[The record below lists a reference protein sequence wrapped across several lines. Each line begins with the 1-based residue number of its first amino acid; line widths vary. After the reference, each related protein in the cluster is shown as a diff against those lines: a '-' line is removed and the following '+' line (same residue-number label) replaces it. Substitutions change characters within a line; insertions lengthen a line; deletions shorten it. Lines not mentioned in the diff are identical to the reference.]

1 MVEAKLKH
9 IEIRHLEALRAVV
22 EEGTFTDAGIRL
34 GYSQAAVSQQVAALE
49 VALGES
55 VFDRPGG
62 PRPVILTPAGRLAL
76 RHAQVVTDRIDQ
88 LRADIDA
95 LKAGMGGRLACG
107 TFQSVSVELLPT
119 IVGRIL
125 TETPDLQVRVDEA
138 DENEPLIA
146 SLIAG
151 DLDVAFLAG
160 PVQEPDIEVIP
171 LGADPFVA
179 VLAHDEYSAE
189 LTSYDPMLLN
199 GIGVIGENGGGAQLL
214 IENGLRALGVSVQ
227 YVFRTNDNGAMQAM
241 ARNGLAP
248 AIMPLLAVDAHDPSV
263 RVLPL
268 NPPIPPRQILIALP
282 RPALRTAAATRFAQI
297 AVEVG
302 QSRLNAGRAIPV

>member
-1 MVEAKLKH
+1 MVEEKLKH

-49 VALGES
+49 AALGES

-62 PRPVILTPAGRLAL
+62 PRPVVLTPAGRLAL

-151 DLDVAFLAG
+151 DLDVAFFAG

-179 VLAHDEYSAE
+179 VLANDEYSAE

-248 AIMPLLAVDAHDPSV
+248 AIMPLLAVDAHDPNV

-302 QSRLNAGRAIPV
+302 QSRLNAGGAIPV

>member
-1 MVEAKLKH
+1 MVEEKLKH

-49 VALGES
+49 AALGES

-62 PRPVILTPAGRLAL
+62 PRPVVLTPAGRLAL

-179 VLAHDEYSAE
+179 VLANDEYSAE

-248 AIMPLLAVDAHDPSV
+248 AIMPLLAVDAHDPNV

-302 QSRLNAGRAIPV
+302 QSRLNAGGAIPV

>member
-1 MVEAKLKH
+1 MVEERLKH

-49 VALGES
+49 AALGES

-62 PRPVILTPAGRLAL
+62 PRPVVLTPAGRLAL

-179 VLAHDEYSAE
+179 VLANDEYSAE

-248 AIMPLLAVDAHDPSV
+248 AIMPLLAVDAHDPNV

-302 QSRLNAGRAIPV
+302 QSRLNAGGAIPV

>member
-1 MVEAKLKH
+1 MVEGKLKH

-49 VALGES
+49 AALGES

-62 PRPVILTPAGRLAL
+62 PRPVVLTPAGRLAL

-107 TFQSVSVELLPT
+107 TFQSVSVESLPT
-119 IVGRIL
+119 IVNRIL

-179 VLAHDEYSAE
+179 VLANDEYSAE

-248 AIMPLLAVDAHDPSV
+248 AIMPLLAVDAHDPNV

-302 QSRLNAGRAIPV
+302 QSRLNAGGAIPV

>member
-1 MVEAKLKH
+1 MVEEKLKH

-49 VALGES
+49 AALGES

-62 PRPVILTPAGRLAL
+62 PRPVVLTPAGRLAL
-76 RHAQVVTDRIDQ
+76 RHAQVVTDRIDH

-179 VLAHDEYSAE
+179 VLANDEYSAE

-248 AIMPLLAVDAHDPSV
+248 AIMPLLAVDAHDPNV

-302 QSRLNAGRAIPV
+302 QSRLNAGGAIPV

>member
-1 MVEAKLKH
+1 MVEEKLKH

-49 VALGES
+49 AALGES

-62 PRPVILTPAGRLAL
+62 PRPAVLTPAGRLAL
-76 RHAQVVTDRIDQ
+76 RHAQVVTDRIDH

-179 VLAHDEYSAE
+179 VLANDEYSAE

-248 AIMPLLAVDAHDPSV
+248 AIMPLLAVDAHDPNV

-302 QSRLNAGRAIPV
+302 QSRLNAGGAIPV

>member
-1 MVEAKLKH
+1 VVEERLKH

-49 VALGES
+49 AALGES

-62 PRPVILTPAGRLAL
+62 PRPVVLTPAGRLAL
-76 RHAQVVTDRIDQ
+76 RHAQVVTDRIDH

-179 VLAHDEYSAE
+179 VLANDEYSAE

-248 AIMPLLAVDAHDPSV
+248 AIMPLLAVDAHDPNV

-302 QSRLNAGRAIPV
+302 QSRLNAGGAIPV

>member
-1 MVEAKLKH
+1 MVEEKLKH

-49 VALGES
+49 AALGES

-62 PRPVILTPAGRLAL
+62 PRPVVLTPAGRLAL

-179 VLAHDEYSAE
+179 VLANDEYSAE

-241 ARNGLAP
+241 ACNGLAP
-248 AIMPLLAVDAHDPSV
+248 AIMPLLAVDAHDPNV

-302 QSRLNAGRAIPV
+302 QSRLNAGGAIPV

>member
-1 MVEAKLKH
+1 MVEERLKH

-49 VALGES
+49 AALGES

-62 PRPVILTPAGRLAL
+62 PRPVVLTPAGRLAL
-76 RHAQVVTDRIDQ
+76 RHAQVVTDRIDH

-179 VLAHDEYSAE
+179 VLANDEYSAE

-248 AIMPLLAVDAHDPSV
+248 AIMPLLAVDAHDPNV

-302 QSRLNAGRAIPV
+302 QSRLNAGGAIPV

>member
-1 MVEAKLKH
+1 MVEERLKH

-49 VALGES
+49 AALGES

-62 PRPVILTPAGRLAL
+62 PRPAVLTPAGRLAL
-76 RHAQVVTDRIDQ
+76 RHAQVVTDRIDH

-179 VLAHDEYSAE
+179 VLANDEYSAE

-248 AIMPLLAVDAHDPSV
+248 AIMPLPAVDAHDPNV

-302 QSRLNAGRAIPV
+302 QSRLNAGGAIPV